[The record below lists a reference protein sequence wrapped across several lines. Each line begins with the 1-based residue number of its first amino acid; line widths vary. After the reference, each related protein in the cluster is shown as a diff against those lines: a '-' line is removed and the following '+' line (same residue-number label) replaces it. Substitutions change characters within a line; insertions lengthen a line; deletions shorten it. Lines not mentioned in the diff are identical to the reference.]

1 MLKTALH
8 NPPRLFKT
16 LTAKRPARTF
26 TSHIPVPHTPSPRLN
41 RTPQYNMSSPPS
53 LNTLKLSG
61 SSKISPTVH
70 KGMTKLDRSAFDMS
84 VAVVGVIVEPR
95 DVTKVRGLKQ
105 MRELVLELPK
115 IRPITDCPPDQIP
128 ASCKDTQNL
137 KVMWLNVASYD
148 DVPEETKK
156 LLEQYTKGVARDT
169 VAMGYDNFGPT
180 EILEACLPTDK
191 SEDIPSSFTTTGHIG
206 HMNLREEWLPYRFL
220 IGQVILDKNPGLRT
234 VVNKL
239 DTIHAQFR
247 YFDMEVI
254 AGDDDYLTTANE
266 SGCSFTFDF
275 SKVYWN
281 SRLHHEHERLIAL
294 FPPQS
299 LVADVMAG
307 VGPFAV
313 PAAKKGCYVMGND
326 LNPESVKWMRE
337 NRLRNKVEPTL
348 RVTEIDG
355 HAFIRSAPLEAW
367 THPFEPALPPR
378 APNRKEAR
386 EARRKRD
393 QAKADGLPVPSQ
405 EQEAEPALPPA
416 PRLVSHFVM
425 NLPDSA
431 LTFLGNY
438 IGSYTP
444 LLSEPSFLEHYA
456 SKEEARDK
464 VELGMVHCYCFTKEI
479 EPEKAEVDI
488 LKRASHYLKYEM
500 TPQVQDYNLHHVRS
514 VAPNKDM
521 YCLSFRLPREVA
533 FAERL

>member
-1 MLKTALH
+1 MLRASIYSRLCKPFPT
-8 NPPRLFKT
+8 PRS
-16 LTAKRPARTF
+16 ARSF
-26 TSHIPVPHTPSPRLN
+26 TSPHIPSPRAN
-41 RTPQYNMSSPPS
+41 RTPAYNMSLPPS
-53 LNTLKLSG
+53 LDTLKLSG
-61 SSKISPTVH
+61 RSSISPPKQ
-70 KGMTKLDRSAFDMS
+70 KGMTKLDRSAFDIS
-84 VAVVGVIVEPR
+84 IDILGVIVEPR
-95 DVTKVRGLKQ
+95 DVTKIRALRPV
-105 MRELVLELPK
+105 RELLLELPK

-128 ASCKDTQNL
+128 ASCKDSQNL
-137 KVMWLNVASYD
+137 KVLWLNVASYD
-148 DVPEETKK
+148 DIAEETRA
-156 LLEQYTKGVARDT
+156 LLEQYTKGTARDT

-191 SEDIPSSFTTTGHIG
+191 SDDFPSSFTTTGHIG
-206 HMNLREEWLPYRFL
+206 HMNLREEWLPFRFL
-220 IGQVILDKNPGLRT
+220 IGQVILDKNPALRT

-254 AGDDDYLTTANE
+254 AGDADYLTTANE

-281 SRLHHEHERLIAL
+281 SRLHHEHERLISL

-337 NRLRNKVEPTL
+337 NRLRNKVETTL
-348 RVTEIDG
+348 RVTEVDG
-355 HAFIRSAPLEAW
+355 HEFIRIAPLQAW
-367 THPFEPALPPR
+367 TDPFEPALPPR

-393 QAKADGLPVPSQ
+393 EAKAQGLPAPVGQ
-405 EQEAEPALPPA
+405 ETEPTLPPA
-416 PRLVSHFVM
+416 PKLISHFVM

-438 IGSYTP
+438 IGSYSS
-444 LLSEPSFLEHYA
+444 LLSEPTFVQQYGQA
-456 SKEEARDK
+456 GEEK

-488 LKRASHYLKYEM
+488 LQRASHYLEYGL
-500 TPQVQDYNLHHVRS
+500 TPQAQDYNLHLVRS

-521 YCLSFRLPREVA
+521 YCLSFRLPRQVA
-533 FAERL
+533 FAKRS